1 MSESA
6 TLYEVAPEG
15 GKVTLRLDAGLYPL
29 DVVYGASYVF
39 IDRAYVLLGRD
50 GDAIT
55 VDFAS
60 KDEGADEAALRALAG
75 DFSNELLSQALR
87 RRITESNGP
96 LLEAIVSAA
105 LAGASGT
112 ASPASFLDDDE
123 EDDDDLDFLD
133 DPLGIAVPWEDKFT
147 AEGKAGAQGDGQAA
161 AEAAPDAEDAGAS
174 GEASEATAEGASGEA
189 AAPTEEGA

>member
-1 MSESA
+1 MSESP
-6 TLYEVAPEG
+6 TLHEVAPEG

-29 DVVYGASYVF
+29 DVIYGASYVF

-50 GDAIT
+50 GDTIT
-55 VDFAS
+55 VDFAA
-60 KDEGADEAALRALAG
+60 KEEGADEAALRALAG

-96 LLEAIVSAA
+96 LLEAIVTAA

-112 ASPASFLDDDE
+112 ASPAAFLDDDE

-147 AEGKAGAQGDGQAA
+147 GDAKESAKGEGEVGEAPGDAPEQASEEGQPPSDGDAEA
-161 AEAAPDAEDAGAS
+161 AEAAEGN
-174 GEASEATAEGASGEA
+174 GEGA
-189 AAPTEEGA
+189 

>member
-39 IDRAYVLLGRD
+39 IDRAYVLLGRE

-55 VDFAS
+55 VEFAS
-60 KDEGADEAALRALAG
+60 KDEAVDEAALRALAG

-96 LLEAIVSAA
+96 LLEAIVTAA

-112 ASPASFLDDDE
+112 ATPAAFLDDD

-147 AEGKAGAQGDGQAA
+147 PEGEPDAADSGAEGSAD
-161 AEAAPDAEDAGAS
+161 
-174 GEASEATAEGASGEA
+174 EA
-189 AAPTEEGA
+189 AAAAAVEQAADDAATEAAQGGSVDAAENEEGA